1 MSVSMLLRVHSN
13 KLLADIHL
21 CRYNNIGNIMES
33 MEVSCVIHNENSR
46 VKIPALV
53 HLTRLGY
60 EYLSLK
66 QDNGKICP
74 DTNIFKSLFW
84 DGVNRINGCS
94 LPEQDIDR
102 LLDELAIKLSN
113 DDLGRAFYK
122 ILLDGINGLRIIDL
136 EDVSR
141 NTYHVVTEL
150 TCRNGDDEFRPD
162 ITLLINGLPLAFIE
176 VKKPNNRDGIIA
188 EHTRINTRF
197 SKEVFRRFVNI
208 TQLMVFSNNMEYD
221 DSDPEPIEG
230 AFYASSSYQRLFFN
244 RFREEEPQL
253 HTAIQEID
261 EQKEDFILSDNNLVS
276 IKGTGEYCTNLSGLT
291 PTNRI
296 LTSLFSHNRFLK
308 LLKYGFAYVERTN
321 KDGIKTLEKHV
332 MRYPQFFA
340 TMAIEHKLDSDAK
353 HGIIWH
359 TQGSG
364 KTALAFHNVC
374 YLRDYYQKQ
383 GKVAKFYFIV
393 DRLDLLTQ
401 AGEEFA
407 ARGLHVEKI
416 NSKDD
421 FIKNIRTIGTAG
433 NTGED
438 TITVVNIQKF
448 STESIVRKAD
458 YDVNVQRV
466 YFLDEAHRSY
476 NPKGSFL
483 TNLMASD
490 REAVMI
496 ALTGTPL
503 IGEGY
508 NTKDVFGEYIHKYY
522 YNRSIADGYTL
533 KLIRE
538 GIKTEYRVKLQSI
551 LEDLKMQEGSLK
563 KRDIYAHP
571 KYVAALLEYIVDD
584 FRRSRIA
591 LGDSSIG
598 GMIVCDS
605 SDQARMVEETLS
617 GYPEISHV
625 LILHDVDDKETRRGY
640 QEDFKK
646 GKIDLLV
653 VFNMLLTGF
662 DAPRLKKQ
670 YLGRLVK
677 EHNLLQTLTR
687 VNRPYKSFRYGYVV
701 DFADIRAEF
710 DKTNQ
715 AYFKELQA
723 ELGGEFERYRDIFK
737 SQEEIEQDIRAIQ
750 DKLFMYAT
758 DNAELFS
765 QQITALDDK
774 QELLALRQA
783 LDTYKEL
790 MNIMQLFGYEELAQ
804 KFTMENLH
812 ALYTE
817 VNNRISIVNLKQNMR
832 DGEDVSGLLSLALD
846 QIEFHFRKVSEGE
859 LVIADKFQDVLEKT
873 RQELARNL
881 DTMDP
886 EYISLLEEL
895 KRIFKKKNIEELT
908 ADEMEQNIQELERIR
923 KAAAQQNLRDQM
935 LCAKYQND
943 VKYMRTHKR
952 IKATPP
958 PIGSDPVIF
967 DVLMGIKVAVDQ
979 KVLKNQRMM
988 DNHAYFTREIMPEII
1003 QSCRN
1008 RGVQPTAS
1016 QVKFMEGCISSEYF
1030 AERT

>member
-1 MSVSMLLRVHSN
+1 M
-13 KLLADIHL
+13 
-21 CRYNNIGNIMES
+21 
-33 MEVSCVIHNENSR
+33 
-46 VKIPALV
+46 
-53 HLTRLGY
+53 HLTRLKY
-60 EYLSLK
+60 DYLSLK
-66 QDNGKICP
+66 QYNGGICSE
-74 DTNIFKSLFW
+74 TNIFKSLFW
-84 DGVNRINGCS
+84 AGINRINGCNLS
-94 LPEQDIDR
+94 EQEVDR
-102 LLDELAIKLSN
+102 LLEELTIKLSN

-136 EDVSR
+136 EDDSR
-141 NTYHVVTEL
+141 NTYHIVTEL
-150 TCRNGDDEFRPD
+150 TYRNGEDEFRPD
-162 ITLLINGLPLAFIE
+162 ITLLINGLPLAFVE

-188 EHTRINTRF
+188 EHNRINTRF

-230 AFYASSSYQRLFFN
+230 AFYASSSYQKLFFN

-253 HTAIQEID
+253 HAAIQEID
-261 EQKEDFILSDNNLVS
+261 GQKEDFILSDNNLVS
-276 IKGTGEYCTNLSGLT
+276 IKRTSEYCTNLNGLT

-308 LLKYGFAYVERTN
+308 LLKYGFAYVERTT

-340 TMAIEHKLDSDAK
+340 TMAIEKKLDSGVK

-364 KTALAFHNVC
+364 KTALAFHNVR

-407 ARGLHVEKI
+407 ARGLHVEKV

-421 FIKNIRTIGTAG
+421 FIKNIRTIGTAN

-438 TITVVNIQKF
+438 TITVVNIHKF

-458 YDVNVQRV
+458 YDVNVQRI

-483 TNLMASD
+483 ANLMASD

-551 LEDLKMQEGSLK
+551 LEELKMQEGSFK

-571 KYVAALLEYIVDD
+571 KYVATLVDYIVDD
-584 FRRSRIA
+584 FKHSRIA

-605 SDQARMVEETLS
+605 SDQARTVEETLKD
-617 GYPEISHV
+617 YPEISHV

-670 YLGRLVK
+670 YLGRLIK

-710 DKTNQ
+710 DKTNE
-715 AYFKELQA
+715 AYFRELQA
-723 ELGGEFERYRDIFK
+723 ELGDEFQRYRDIFK
-737 SQEEIEQDIRAIQ
+737 SKEEIEQDIQAIQ

-774 QELLALRQA
+774 QELLALRQT

-790 MNIMQLFGYEELAQ
+790 INIIQLFGYEELAQ

-817 VNNRISIVNLKQNMR
+817 VNNRIAIVNLKQNMR
-832 DGEDVSGLLSLALD
+832 DGEDVSGLLNLALD

-873 RQELARNL
+873 RQELERSL
-881 DTMDP
+881 DTKDP

-908 ADEMEQNIQELERIR
+908 ADEMNQNIQELERIR

-1030 AERT
+1030 AERTWTA

>member
-1 MSVSMLLRVHSN
+1 M
-13 KLLADIHL
+13 
-21 CRYNNIGNIMES
+21 
-33 MEVSCVIHNENSR
+33 
-46 VKIPALV
+46 
-53 HLTRLGY
+53 
-60 EYLSLK
+60 
-66 QDNGKICP
+66 
-74 DTNIFKSLFW
+74 
-84 DGVNRINGCS
+84 
-94 LPEQDIDR
+94 
-102 LLDELAIKLSN
+102 
-113 DDLGRAFYK
+113 
-122 ILLDGINGLRIIDL
+122 
-136 EDVSR
+136 
-141 NTYHVVTEL
+141 
-150 TCRNGDDEFRPD
+150 
-162 ITLLINGLPLAFIE
+162 
-176 VKKPNNRDGIIA
+176 
-188 EHTRINTRF
+188 
-197 SKEVFRRFVNI
+197 
-208 TQLMVFSNNMEYD
+208 
-221 DSDPEPIEG
+221 
-230 AFYASSSYQRLFFN
+230 
-244 RFREEEPQL
+244 
-253 HTAIQEID
+253 
-261 EQKEDFILSDNNLVS
+261 
-276 IKGTGEYCTNLSGLT
+276 
-291 PTNRI
+291 
-296 LTSLFSHNRFLK
+296 K

-340 TMAIEHKLDSDAK
+340 TMAIEQKLDSGAK
-353 HGIIWH
+353 RGIIWH

-364 KTALAFHNVC
+364 KTALAFHNVR

-407 ARGLHVEKI
+407 ARGLHVEKV

-421 FIKNIRTIGTAG
+421 FIKNIRTIGTTG

-483 TNLMASD
+483 ANLMVSD
-490 REAVMI
+490 CEAVII

-551 LEDLKMQEGSLK
+551 LEGLKMQEGSLK

-571 KYVAALLEYIVDD
+571 KYVAALVDYIVDD

-605 SDQARMVEETLS
+605 SAQARVVEETLS

-687 VNRPYKSFRYGYVV
+687 VNRPYKSFHYGYVV

-710 DKTNQ
+710 DKTNR

-723 ELGGEFERYRDIFK
+723 ELGDEFERYRDIFK

-817 VNNRISIVNLKQNMR
+817 VNNRIAIVNLKQNMR
-832 DGEDVSGLLSLALD
+832 DGEDVSVLLNLALD
-846 QIEFHFRKVSEGE
+846 QIEFHFRKVSESE

-881 DTMDP
+881 DTKDP

-923 KAAAQQNLRDQM
+923 KAVAQQNLRDQM
-935 LCAKYQND
+935 LCAKYKND

-952 IKATPP
+952 IKAASSL
-958 PIGSDPVIF
+958 IGSDSVIF
-967 DVLMGIKVAVDQ
+967 DVLMGIKVAADQ

-988 DNHAYFTREIMPEII
+988 DNHKYFSSEIMPEII
-1003 QSCRN
+1003 QSCRSN
-1008 RGVQPTAS
+1008 GVQPTAS
-1016 QVKFMEGCISSEYF
+1016 QVKFMESCISSEYF
-1030 AERT
+1030 AERTWTA

>member
-1 MSVSMLLRVHSN
+1 
-13 KLLADIHL
+13 
-21 CRYNNIGNIMES
+21 
-33 MEVSCVIHNENSR
+33 VIHNENSR
-46 VKIPALV
+46 VKIPALI
-53 HLTRLGY
+53 HLARLKY
-60 EYLSLK
+60 DYLSLK
-66 QDNGKICP
+66 QYNGGICYK
-74 DTNIFKSLFW
+74 TNIFKSLFW
-84 DGVNRINGCS
+84 DGINRINGCNMS
-94 LPEQDIDR
+94 EQDVDR
-102 LLDELAIKLSN
+102 LLDELTIKLSN

-122 ILLDGINGLRIIDL
+122 ILLDGINDLRIIDL
-136 EDVSR
+136 EDESR

-150 TCRNGDDEFRPD
+150 TYQNDEDEFRPD

-176 VKKPNNRDGIIA
+176 VKKPNNRDGIIV
-188 EHTRINTRF
+188 EHARINTRF

-230 AFYASSSYQRLFFN
+230 PFYASSSYQKLFFN

-261 EQKEDFILSDNNLVS
+261 GQKEDFILSDNNLIS

-340 TMAIEHKLDSDAK
+340 TVAIEQKLGAGIK

-364 KTALAFHNVC
+364 KTALAFHNVR
-374 YLRDYYQKQ
+374 YLRDYYQRQ

-407 ARGLHVEKI
+407 ARGLHVEKV

-421 FIKNIRTIGTAG
+421 FIKNIRTIGTAD

-483 TNLMASD
+483 ANLMASD

-571 KYVAALLEYIVDD
+571 KYVNALVDYIVDD

-617 GYPEISHV
+617 AYPEISHV

-715 AYFKELQA
+715 AYSKELQA
-723 ELGGEFERYRDIFK
+723 ELGDEFERYRDIFK

-765 QQITALDDK
+765 QQITTLDDK

-817 VNNRISIVNLKQNMR
+817 VNNRIAIVNLKQNMR
-832 DGEDVSGLLSLALD
+832 DGEDVSSLLNLALD

-881 DTMDP
+881 DTTDP

-908 ADEMEQNIQELERIR
+908 ADEMKQNIQELERIR

-935 LCAKYQND
+935 LCAKYKND

-952 IKATPP
+952 IKATPSL
-958 PIGSDPVIF
+958 IGSDPVIF

-979 KVLKNQRMM
+979 KVLKNQHMM
-988 DNHAYFTREIMPEII
+988 DNHAYFTHEIMPEII
-1003 QSCRN
+1003 QSCRSS
-1008 RGVQPTAS
+1008 GVQPAAS
-1016 QVKFMEGCISSEYF
+1016 QVKFIETCISGEYF
-1030 AERT
+1030 AERTWTA

>member
-1 MSVSMLLRVHSN
+1 M
-13 KLLADIHL
+13 
-21 CRYNNIGNIMES
+21 
-33 MEVSCVIHNENSR
+33 IHNENSR

-66 QDNGKICP
+66 QDNGKICT

-84 DGVNRINGCS
+84 DGVNRINRCS
-94 LPEQDIDR
+94 LPEKDIDR

-197 SKEVFRRFVNI
+197 SRKVFRRFVNI

-221 DSDPEPIEG
+221 DSDPEPMEG
-230 AFYASSSYQRLFFN
+230 AFYASSSYSRLFFN
-244 RFREEEPQL
+244 RFREEKPQI
-253 HTAIQEID
+253 HTALPAINS
-261 EQKEDFILSDNNLVS
+261 QKEDFILADNNLVS
-276 IKGTGEYCTNLSGLT
+276 IKGTSEYNTNLSELT

-296 LTSLFSHNRFLK
+296 LTSLFSRNRFMM

-340 TMAIEHKLDSDAK
+340 TKAIEQKLDTGVK

-364 KTALAFHNVC
+364 KTALAFHNVR

-383 GKVAKFYFIV
+383 GKVAKFYFVV

-407 ARGLHVEKI
+407 ARGLHVEKV

-421 FIKNIRTIGTAG
+421 FIQNIRTIGVAN

-476 NPKGSFL
+476 SPKGSFL
-483 TNLMASD
+483 ANLMASD

-551 LEDLKMQEGSLK
+551 LESLKMQEGSFK

-571 KYVAALLEYIVDD
+571 KYVAALVDYIVED
-584 FRRSRIA
+584 FEHSRIA
-591 LGDSSIG
+591 LGDLSIG

-605 SDQARMVEETLS
+605 SDQARTVEEALN
-617 GYPEISHV
+617 GYPDISHV

-640 QEDFKK
+640 QDDFKK

-670 YLGRLVK
+670 YLGRVIK

-687 VNRPYKSFRYGYVV
+687 VNRPYQSFRYGYVV

-710 DKTNQ
+710 DKTNK
-715 AYFKELQA
+715 AYFEELQA
-723 ELGGEFERYRDIFK
+723 ELGDEFQRYREIFK
-737 SQEEIEQDIRAIQ
+737 TQEEIEQDIQAIQ

-774 QELLALRQA
+774 QELLDLRQV

-790 MNIMQLFGYEELAQ
+790 INIIQLFGYEELAP
-804 KFTMENLH
+804 KFTMKNLRV
-812 ALYTE
+812 LYTE
-817 VNNRISIVNLKQNMR
+817 VNNRIALVNLKQNMQN
-832 DGEDVSGLLSLALD
+832 GEDVSGLLNLALD
-846 QIEFHFRKVSEGE
+846 QIEFHFRKVSESE
-859 LVIADKFQDVLEKT
+859 LIIADQFQDILEKT
-873 RQELARNL
+873 RQELGRSL
-881 DTMDP
+881 DPKDP

-908 ADEMEQNIQELERIR
+908 ADELKQNIQDLEHVR

-952 IKATPP
+952 IKTTPP

-967 DVLMGIKVAVDQ
+967 RVLMGIKTAVDL
-979 KVLKNQRMM
+979 KVLKNQHMM
-988 DNHAYFTREIMPEII
+988 DNPAYFSREIMPEII
-1003 QSCRN
+1003 QSCRIN
-1008 RGVQPTAS
+1008 GIQPTAS
-1016 QVKFMEGCISSEYF
+1016 QVKFMEACISREYF
-1030 AERT
+1030 AERAWTA

>member
-1 MSVSMLLRVHSN
+1 M
-13 KLLADIHL
+13 
-21 CRYNNIGNIMES
+21 
-33 MEVSCVIHNENSR
+33 IHNENSR

-53 HLTRLGY
+53 HLTRLKY
-60 EYLSLK
+60 DYLSLK
-66 QDNGKICP
+66 QYNGGICSE
-74 DTNIFKSLFW
+74 TNIFKSLFW
-84 DGVNRINGCS
+84 AGINRINGCNLS
-94 LPEQDIDR
+94 EQEVDR
-102 LLDELAIKLSN
+102 LLEELTIKLSN

-136 EDVSR
+136 EDDSR
-141 NTYHVVTEL
+141 NTYHIVTEL
-150 TCRNGDDEFRPD
+150 TYRNGEDEFRPD
-162 ITLLINGLPLAFIE
+162 ITLLINGLPLAFVE

-188 EHTRINTRF
+188 EHNRINTRF

-230 AFYASSSYQRLFFN
+230 AFYASSSYQKLFFN

-253 HTAIQEID
+253 HAAIQEID
-261 EQKEDFILSDNNLVS
+261 GQKEDFILSDNNLVS
-276 IKGTGEYCTNLSGLT
+276 IKGTSEYCTNLNGLT

-308 LLKYGFAYVERTN
+308 LLKYGFAYVERTT

-340 TMAIEHKLDSDAK
+340 TMAIEKKLDSGVK

-364 KTALAFHNVC
+364 KTALAFHNVR

-407 ARGLHVEKI
+407 ARGLHVEKV

-421 FIKNIRTIGTAG
+421 FIKNIRTIGTAN

-438 TITVVNIQKF
+438 TITVVNIHKF

-458 YDVNVQRV
+458 YDVNVQRI

-483 TNLMASD
+483 ANLMASD

-551 LEDLKMQEGSLK
+551 LEELKMQEGSFK

-571 KYVAALLEYIVDD
+571 KYVATLVDYIVDD
-584 FRRSRIA
+584 FKHSRIA

-605 SDQARMVEETLS
+605 SDQARTVEETLKD
-617 GYPEISHV
+617 YPEISHV

-670 YLGRLVK
+670 YLGRLIK

-710 DKTNQ
+710 DKTNE
-715 AYFKELQA
+715 AYFRELQA
-723 ELGGEFERYRDIFK
+723 ELGDEFQRYRDIFK
-737 SQEEIEQDIRAIQ
+737 SKEEIEQDIQAIQ

-774 QELLALRQA
+774 QELLALRQT

-790 MNIMQLFGYEELAQ
+790 INIIQLFGYEELAQ

-817 VNNRISIVNLKQNMR
+817 VNNRIAIVNLKQNMR
-832 DGEDVSGLLSLALD
+832 DGEDVSGLLNLALD

-873 RQELARNL
+873 RQELERSL
-881 DTMDP
+881 DTKDP

-908 ADEMEQNIQELERIR
+908 ADEMNQNIQELERIR

-1030 AERT
+1030 AERTWTA

>member
-1 MSVSMLLRVHSN
+1 
-13 KLLADIHL
+13 
-21 CRYNNIGNIMES
+21 MES

-66 QDNGKICP
+66 QDNRKICP

-84 DGVNRINGCS
+84 DGVNQINGCS

-935 LCAKYQND
+935 LCAKYKND

-952 IKATPP
+952 IKATPSL
-958 PIGSDPVIF
+958 IGSDPVIF
-967 DVLMGIKVAVDQ
+967 NVLMGIKVAVDQ
-979 KVLKNQRMM
+979 KVLKNQHMM

-1008 RGVQPTAS
+1008 SGVQPAAS
-1016 QVKFMEGCISSEYF
+1016 QVKFIETCISGEYF
-1030 AERT
+1030 AERTWTA